1 MPDISRRRFLCMAAG
16 GITAAAMGPEALFA
30 EEADKQDRDAERRPT
45 VYSVVRVT
53 VKETRE
59 YCPFY
64 KPGDT
69 FFIRQQCFDP
79 ATAKPKQFCIH
90 SLNDIYETYMKVR
103 KGPVGNKKIVGCID
117 KGIAQFEIQRLPD
130 EKGPGWNRPPD

>member
-1 MPDISRRRFLCMAAG
+1 MYP
-16 GITAAAMGPEALFA
+16 
-30 EEADKQDRDAERRPT
+30 
-45 VYSVVRVT
+45 VVQVT

-64 KPGDT
+64 KKGDK

-79 ATAKPKQFCIH
+79 AAATPKQFCMH

-103 KGPVGNKKIVGCID
+103 KGPVGSKETVGCRD
-117 KGIAQFEIQRLPD
+117 NGIAQFEIERLPD
-130 EKGPGWNRPPD
+130 EEGPGWNRPEEKE